1 MRWTS
6 SVTPTDSPADAAALE
21 LRPARADEADAIA
34 DLYTLVRRVNE
45 PAIPPAVHTAEE
57 NRYWAAEMLLPHHE
71 VWVAVDQGRLVGFLA
86 LRRPDWIGHLYL
98 HPDYTGHGL
107 GARMI
112 ELAKHEL
119 AGSIQLWTFQSNA
132 GARRFY
138 ARHGFVEVEHTDGDN
153 EERAPDVRLTFTPTR
168 R

>member
-1 MRWTS
+1 M
-6 SVTPTDSPADAAALE
+6 TPMT
-21 LRPARADEADAIA
+21 RPQMHRARAAPGREPTRPTRSRTSTRSSGCA
-34 DLYTLVRRVNE
+34 NE

-57 NRYWAAEMLLPHHE
+57 NRYWAAEMLLPDHE

-86 LRRPDWIGHLYL
+86 LRRPDWIGHIYL

-119 AGSIQLWTFQSNA
+119 AGPIQLWTFQSNA

-138 ARHGFVEVEHTDGDN
+138 ARHGFLEVEQTDGDN
-153 EERAPDVRLTFTPTR
+153 EEQAPDVRLRFTP
-168 R
+168 